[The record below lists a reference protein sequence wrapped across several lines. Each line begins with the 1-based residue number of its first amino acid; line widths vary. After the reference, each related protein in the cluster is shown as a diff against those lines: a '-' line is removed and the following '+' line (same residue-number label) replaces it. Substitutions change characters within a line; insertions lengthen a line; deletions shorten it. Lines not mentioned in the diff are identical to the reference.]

1 MSTLE
6 DTGEPSIREQMLR
19 NQEVIDDLNS
29 KLARKSE
36 EVKII
41 QQISTEIVATLELD
55 KILDT
60 ILAAMD
66 SVLGFEHCMILL
78 AAQTEEDKLVLTA
91 SRGYEDSGVGVE
103 VAFGQGV
110 IGVVA
115 KKRRMMRMGNIQTQL
130 AYQANVRQR
139 MQEAEGGDT
148 VQEIAKL
155 PGLEKAQSQIAIP
168 LLVQEKLVG
177 VFAVESEKGNAF
189 DELDGVLLSIVANQ
203 VASAIDNARLHQQE
217 IKRSAELDKAVDE
230 LSHLNETL
238 EAKVDA
244 RTAELSRALEEVK
257 HEKQLSEGLLNRMA
271 PPEVI
276 PAMMEEKLEAT
287 KISSTLMFTDLE
299 NFTEFTSGMEPDEIF
314 SRLNHYFSWA
324 GDIISRYRGYLNKT
338 NGDGTM
344 ALFGAPNGSATHPTD
359 AVLVGLALQS
369 EVRDHIPLSM
379 RIGIN
384 TGTIATGLLGPL
396 NKGLYDVLGDAVNT
410 ASRMEGICPSGG
422 VTISGDTYE
431 LVQPYFD
438 IQSLGEKDV
447 KGLHIVSYYNVKSLK
462 LLEMDE
468 RRIDPSSR
476 FAEQCA
482 ALAEE
487 VKAFKQ
493 GSFAMIDFTSIQS
506 RDIALGHNE
515 AVATFALA
523 LFRALKESAPELLGE
538 LQEETV
544 MAAALLH
551 DVGKF
556 NIDAERLNER
566 SPGIQERTKLRADLL
581 QCTLEVVEKI
591 GQHQIAPTLRHFY
604 HFEETGGEGAEA
616 DTLTELLAA
625 ADIYDALTAPKV
637 YKGTPWRVSGA
648 LEELLH
654 LPHCQGAERP
664 IFDKFVEIM
673 RPKDAAISTTTK
685 TEVMFR

>member
-6 DTGEPSIREQMLR
+6 ETGELSVRDQILQ
-19 NQEVIDDLNS
+19 NQEIIDDLNT

-78 AAQTEEDKLVLTA
+78 TAQADEAKLVLTA
-91 SRGYEDSGVGVE
+91 SRGYADSGIGVE
-103 VAFGQGV
+103 VPFGQGV

-130 AYQANVRQR
+130 NYQANVRQR
-139 MQEAEGGDT
+139 MNEAEGGGT

-155 PGLEKAQSQIAIP
+155 PGLAKAQSQIAIP
-168 LLVQEKLVG
+168 LLVQDKLVG

-217 IKRSAELDKAVDE
+217 IERSVQLDKAVDE

-244 RTAELSRALEEVK
+244 RTAELSRALEEVR
-257 HEKQLSEGLLNRMA
+257 HEKKLSEGLLNRMA

-276 PAMMEEKLEAT
+276 PAMMENKLEAA
-287 KISSTLMFTDLE
+287 KISATLMFTDLE
-299 NFTEFTSGMEPDEIF
+299 NFTEFASGMEPDEIF

-324 GDIISRYRGYLNKT
+324 GDIILRYRGYLNKT

-344 ALFGAPNGSATHPTD
+344 SLFGAPSGNSTHPTD

-369 EVRDHIPLSM
+369 EVRDHIPLNM

-384 TGTIATGLLGPL
+384 TGIIATGLLGPQ

-431 LVQPYFD
+431 LVKPYFD
-438 IQSLGEKDV
+438 IQSLGEKEI
-447 KGLHIVSYYNVKSLK
+447 KGLNLVSYYNVKSLK
-462 LLEMDE
+462 PLAMDE

-476 FAEQCA
+476 IAEQCN
-482 ALAEE
+482 ALVKE
-487 VKAFKQ
+487 VH
-493 GSFAMIDFTSIQS
+493 SFQQNTFSMIDFISIQS
-506 RDIALGHNE
+506 RDVSLGHNE
-515 AVATFALA
+515 AVATYALA
-523 LFRALKESAPELLGE
+523 LYRALKESAPELTSE
-538 LQEETV
+538 LSEETV
-544 MAAALLH
+544 LAAALLH

-556 NIDAERLNER
+556 NIDANRLNER
-566 SPGIQERTKLRADLL
+566 TPGNLERTKLRAALL
-581 QCTLEVVEKI
+581 ENTLEVIEKI

-604 HFEETGGEGAEA
+604 LFEETGGEGAEV
-616 DTLTELLAA
+616 DTLCELLAA
-625 ADIYDALTAPKV
+625 ADIYDALTAPKI
-637 YKGTPWRVSGA
+637 YKGTPWRISGA

-654 LPHCQGAERP
+654 LPHCQGTKRP
-664 IFDKFVEIM
+664 VFDKFVEIM